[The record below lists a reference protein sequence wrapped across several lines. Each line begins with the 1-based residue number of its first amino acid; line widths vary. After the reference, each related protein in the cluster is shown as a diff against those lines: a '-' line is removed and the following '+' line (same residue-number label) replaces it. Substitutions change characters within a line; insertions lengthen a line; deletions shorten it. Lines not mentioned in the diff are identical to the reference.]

1 MVLAL
6 AGQKSHHHF
15 FLNFLVGGV
24 KSFAAKRDFKFL
36 SMKLFFFRKSSDIS
50 CFGPKLLFRK
60 KSGVTEI
67 FFSTTVPSK
76 IPSKKKLGRIFKND
90 QIRDRSGFLF
100 NRGCVQNAFLTGAG
114 TVQLF
119 SRIEPSGDI
128 KLGLIRWL
136 RCIFLSLEI
145 KNYTGLRPSLASLT
159 KSFTDFWAVK
169 GPSLLLTLIL
179 GEFGYLTFC

>member
-36 SMKLFFFRKSSDIS
+36 SIKMFFFEKVRIS
-50 CFGPKLLFRK
+50 LVSVRNFFFRK

-76 IPSKKKLGRIFKND
+76 IPSKKLGRIFKND